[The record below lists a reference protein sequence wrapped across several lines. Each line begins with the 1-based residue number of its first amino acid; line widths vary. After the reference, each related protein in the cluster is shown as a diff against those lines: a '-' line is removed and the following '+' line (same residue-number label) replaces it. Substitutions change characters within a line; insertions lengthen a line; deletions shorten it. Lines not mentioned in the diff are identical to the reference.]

1 MKNSIVYKPLVY
13 KEMTDY
19 SNATIDIVLE
29 DVFEND
35 DGDAWREATNGD
47 DREDAVT
54 GPDEDIDENIRLI
67 VYGGLTAGHGANYFQ
82 AAARHGCVNVLQEMM
97 ENVDDDIMNST
108 DDEGNSA
115 LHNAVL
121 TGDNNN
127 GPDMIEE
134 MREAP
139 WADLDI
145 NLRNFRGNTALHL
158 AVRDVEWDCINE
170 IMNGG
175 PDVSILNLV
184 GRSAYD
190 VGVAELQSGNLDAE
204 DTATMNLILHRI
216 TGGIHNIEG
225 PPAPCTNGVSVND
238 FLEANVRAL
247 TTTDGAD
254 GNPLR
259 GATNIDESIVRDE
272 MDSISLEDKT
282 INPIQLHPCK
292 HIFSKQSIV
301 NVLLSGVGLS
311 GSAHPICPICR
322 ARIVCLEELTA
333 ENKNKQWNS

>member
-13 KEMTDY
+13 IEMTDY
-19 SNATIDIVLE
+19 SNSTIDIVLE
-29 DVFEND
+29 DVFNND
-35 DGDAWREATNGD
+35 DSDAWRVATNGD
-47 DREDAVT
+47 DMEDAVT
-54 GPDEDIDENIRLI
+54 GPDEPISENIRLL
-67 VYGGLTAGHGANYFQ
+67 VYGGLTAGYGANYFQ
-82 AAARHGCVNVLQEMM
+82 AAARHGCVDVLREMM
-97 ENVDDDIMNST
+97 ENVDDDILNSI

-121 TGDNNN
+121 AGDANN
-127 GPDMIEE
+127 GPEMIEE
-134 MREAP
+134 MEEAS
-139 WADLDI
+139 WCDLDI

-158 AVRDVEWDCINE
+158 AVRDIEWDCVQLL
-170 IMNGG
+170 MNANANTAI
-175 PDVSILNLV
+175 VNLV
-184 GRSAYD
+184 GRTPHD

-204 DTATMNLILHRI
+204 DTATMTLILNRI
-216 TGGIHNIEG
+216 TGGLHSIATQA
-225 PPAPCTNGVSVND
+225 APCTNGVSVSD
-238 FLEANVRAL
+238 FLTANVRTL

-259 GATNIDESIVRDE
+259 GATNINESIVRDE

-311 GSAHPICPICR
+311 GSGPICPICR
-322 ARIVCLEELTA
+322 ATIICLEELTE
-333 ENKNKQWNS
+333 ENRNKEWNS

>member
-1 MKNSIVYKPLVY
+1 
-13 KEMTDY
+13 MTDY

-35 DGDAWREATNGD
+35 DEDAWREATNGD
-47 DREDAVT
+47 NREDAVT
-54 GPDEDIDENIRLI
+54 GPDELISENIRQL
-67 VYGGLTAGHGANYFQ
+67 VYGGLTAGQGANYFQ
-82 AAARHGCVNVLQEMM
+82 AAARHGCINALREMM
-97 ENVDDDIMNST
+97 EDVDDDIMNSI

-121 TGDNNN
+121 AGDRNN
-127 GPDMIEE
+127 GPDMITE
-134 MREAP
+134 MKEAT
-139 WADLDI
+139 WCDVDI

-158 AVRDVEWDCINE
+158 AVRDIEWDCVQVLMDENA
-170 IMNGG
+170 NTA
-175 PDVSILNLV
+175 ILNLV
-184 GRSAYD
+184 GRTAYD
-190 VGVAELQSGNLDAE
+190 VGVAEIQSGNLDAE
-204 DTATMNLILHRI
+204 DTATMTLILNRI
-216 TGGIHNIEG
+216 TGNVHSIAQT
-225 PPAPCTNGVSVND
+225 APCTRGVSVAE
-238 FLEANVRAL
+238 FLAANVRTL

-259 GATNIDESIVRDE
+259 GATNINESIVRDE

-311 GSAHPICPICR
+311 GSGPVCPMCR

-333 ENKNKQWNS
+333 ENRNKRWDEEPNNNQTKT